1 LHRRTGRGG
10 ALCRGRGLR
19 ARPRDHRSASG
30 SAERRA
36 FVLPGRLRHPGGLH
50 RAGIRV
56 PRRGGLDDPGVPAF
70 GRWRGAGGR
79 RRNLSVAYKKSAIS
93 AAQIISAA
101 TRVIARKGYARTSLN
116 DIAREAGM
124 SKGAVH
130 YHFSTKEALVA
141 KVLETACDAVAER
154 TKEAWQRG
162 GDNPFEALRA
172 SVRELWA
179 VRTSRSDEVAVVAD
193 LLAQALH
200 DESLRPQLAGYYRFA
215 SAQTTQHLVTVLASF
230 GLRPKV
236 SPELVPR

>member
-1 LHRRTGRGG
+1 M
-10 ALCRGRGLR
+10 
-19 ARPRDHRSASG
+19 
-30 SAERRA
+30 
-36 FVLPGRLRHPGGLH
+36 
-50 RAGIRV
+50 
-56 PRRGGLDDPGVPAF
+56 
-70 GRWRGAGGR
+70 
-79 RRNLSVAYKKSAIS
+79 AYKKSAIS
-93 AAQIISAA
+93 AAQIVGAA

-215 SAQTTQHLVTVLASF
+215 SAQTTEHVVTVLASY
-230 GLRPKV
+230 GMRPRV
-236 SPELVPR
+236 SPELVPRLLLGLLDGLVMQVFVEPDVIDADELVRSVELIASALFEMAPPESQG

>member
-1 LHRRTGRGG
+1 M
-10 ALCRGRGLR
+10 
-19 ARPRDHRSASG
+19 SANAPSM
-30 SAERRA
+30 R
-36 FVLPGRLRHPGGLH
+36 
-50 RAGIRV
+50 
-56 PRRGGLDDPGVPAF
+56 
-70 GRWRGAGGR
+70 
-79 RRNLSVAYKKSAIS
+79 YKKSAIS
-93 AAQIISAA
+93 ASQIVAAA

-130 YHFSTKEALVA
+130 YHFPTKEALVS

-154 TKEAWQRG
+154 TKDAWQRG
-162 GDNPFEALRA
+162 GDDPFEALRA

-179 VRTSRSDEVAVVAD
+179 VRTTRSDEVAVVAD

-236 SPELVPR
+236 SAELIPRLLLGLLDGLVMQVFVEPDVIDADELVRSVELIAGALFEVGPPEARP

>member
-1 LHRRTGRGG
+1 M
-10 ALCRGRGLR
+10 
-19 ARPRDHRSASG
+19 
-30 SAERRA
+30 
-36 FVLPGRLRHPGGLH
+36 
-50 RAGIRV
+50 
-56 PRRGGLDDPGVPAF
+56 
-70 GRWRGAGGR
+70 
-79 RRNLSVAYKKSAIS
+79 AYKKSAIS
-93 AAQIISAA
+93 AAQIIAAA
-101 TRVIARKGYARTSLN
+101 TRVIAQKGYARTSLN

-154 TKEAWQRG
+154 TKDAWQRG
-162 GDNPFEALRA
+162 GQDPFEALRA

-179 VRTSRSDEVAVVAD
+179 VRTSGSDEVRVVAD

-215 SAQTTQHLVTVLASF
+215 SAQTTQHLVTVLRSF

-236 SPELVPR
+236 SPELVPRLLLGLLDGLVMQVFVEPEVIDDDELVRSVELIAGALFELVPGPVA

>member
-1 LHRRTGRGG
+1 M
-10 ALCRGRGLR
+10 
-19 ARPRDHRSASG
+19 
-30 SAERRA
+30 
-36 FVLPGRLRHPGGLH
+36 
-50 RAGIRV
+50 
-56 PRRGGLDDPGVPAF
+56 
-70 GRWRGAGGR
+70 
-79 RRNLSVAYKKSAIS
+79 AYKKSAIS

-154 TKEAWQRG
+154 TKDAWQRG
-162 GDNPFEALRA
+162 GNDPFEALRS

-230 GLRPKV
+230 GLRPRV
-236 SPELVPR
+236 SAELVPRLLLGLLDGLVMQVFVEPDVIDADELVRSVELIAGALFELVPPEAST

>member
-1 LHRRTGRGG
+1 M
-10 ALCRGRGLR
+10 
-19 ARPRDHRSASG
+19 
-30 SAERRA
+30 
-36 FVLPGRLRHPGGLH
+36 
-50 RAGIRV
+50 
-56 PRRGGLDDPGVPAF
+56 
-70 GRWRGAGGR
+70 
-79 RRNLSVAYKKSAIS
+79 AYKKSAIS
-93 AAQIISAA
+93 SAQIVAAA

-130 YHFSTKEALVA
+130 YHFPSKEALVA

-154 TKEAWQRG
+154 TRTAWQG
-162 GDNPFEALRA
+162 GGHDPFEALRA

-179 VRTSRSDEVAVVAD
+179 ARTTRSDEVAVVAD

-215 SAQTTQHLVTVLASF
+215 SSQTTQHLVTVLASF

-236 SPELVPR
+236 SAELIPRLLLGLLDGLVMQVFVEPDVIDADELVRSVELIAGALFEVGPPVSEVGT

>member
-1 LHRRTGRGG
+1 M
-10 ALCRGRGLR
+10 
-19 ARPRDHRSASG
+19 
-30 SAERRA
+30 
-36 FVLPGRLRHPGGLH
+36 
-50 RAGIRV
+50 
-56 PRRGGLDDPGVPAF
+56 
-70 GRWRGAGGR
+70 
-79 RRNLSVAYKKSAIS
+79 AYKKSAIS
-93 AAQIISAA
+93 AAQIIAAA
-101 TRVIARKGYARTSLN
+101 TRVIAQKGYARTSLN

-154 TKEAWQRG
+154 TKDAWQRG
-162 GDNPFEALRA
+162 GQDPFEALRA

-179 VRTSRSDEVAVVAD
+179 VRTSGSDEVRVVAD

-215 SAQTTQHLVTVLASF
+215 SAQTTQHLVTVLQSF

-236 SPELVPR
+236 SPELVPRLLLGLLDGLVMQVFVEPEVIDDDELVRSVELIAGALFELVPGPVA